1 MHKQCMSG
9 AASSVSICILA
20 RRYFNY
26 IIKYQRI
33 KAEIAKDYTHI
44 LYKKECKMT
53 KNYLSKCACSI

>member
-1 MHKQCMSG
+1 MHKQCIPG

-20 RRYFNY
+20 RRCFNY

-33 KAEIAKDYTHI
+33 KAKIKREYTYI

-53 KNYLSKCACSI
+53 KNYLSKCAYSI